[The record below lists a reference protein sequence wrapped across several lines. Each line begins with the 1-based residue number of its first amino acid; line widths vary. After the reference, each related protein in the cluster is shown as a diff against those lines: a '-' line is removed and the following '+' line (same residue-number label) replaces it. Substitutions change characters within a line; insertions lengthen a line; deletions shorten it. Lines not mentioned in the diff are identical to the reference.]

1 MNIQNSF
8 ALPKQDSFVEHGGE
22 LNGYRQIT
30 TMQLHK
36 TALKDLWTSVLNI
49 INFICI
55 IACFQLC
62 CTGTYLEYGNMNTL
76 QLQMIKL

>member
-36 TALKDLWTSVLNI
+36 TALKDL
-49 INFICI
+49 
-55 IACFQLC
+55 
-62 CTGTYLEYGNMNTL
+62 
-76 QLQMIKL
+76 

>member
-8 ALPKQDSFVEHGGE
+8 ALPKQDSFVEYGGE

-36 TALKDLWTSVLNI
+36 TALKDL
-49 INFICI
+49 
-55 IACFQLC
+55 
-62 CTGTYLEYGNMNTL
+62 
-76 QLQMIKL
+76 